1 MAMRKNDDFE
11 YTKERIDGRLLS
23 HSIHY
28 LSGDIGEENVRECI
42 KWIIYENL
50 DTSPRNAN
58 KVLTLYINSSGGN
71 LYDGFALIDIIKQS
85 EIPIRTVC
93 VGQAMSA
100 AFLIFIS
107 GTQGYRKVARNA
119 CLMCHQ
125 YADTAEGKHHELKAY
140 IREGEKCNTRMVGL
154 IKEATGLS
162 PAKIRSRLLKETD
175 VYLNAEEALE
185 LNIADE
191 LF

>member
-1 MAMRKNDDFE
+1 MRKNNDFE

-28 LSGDIGEENVRECI
+28 LSGDIGEENIAECI
-42 KWIIYENL
+42 KWILYENL
-50 DTSPRNAN
+50 DTTPRNAN

-71 LYDGFALIDIIKQS
+71 LYDAFALIDVMKTS
-85 EIPIRTVC
+85 EIPIRTVA

-100 AFLIFIS
+100 AFMIFVC
-107 GTQGYRKVARNA
+107 GTHGYRVMSRHT

-140 IREGEKCNTRMVGL
+140 IREGEKCNTRMINL
-154 IKEATGLS
+154 IKEATGLTA
-162 PAKIRSRLLKETD
+162 AKIKSRLLKETD
-175 VYLNAEEALE
+175 VYLGAEEALE
-185 LNIADE
+185 LGIADE
-191 LF
+191 LL

>member
-1 MAMRKNDDFE
+1 MAKNKDFE

-28 LSGDIGEENVRECI
+28 LSGDIGETNVSEVI

-50 DTSPRNAN
+50 DTTPRNAN

-71 LYDGFALIDIIKQS
+71 LYDAFALIDVMKSS

-100 AFLIFIS
+100 AFMIFIC
-107 GTQGYRKVARNA
+107 GTQGYRRVARNA

-140 IREGEKCNTRMVGL
+140 IREGEKCNTRMVN
-154 IKEATGLS
+154 IIREATGLS
-162 PAKIRSRLLKETD
+162 PAKIRSKLLKETD
-175 VYLNAEEALE
+175 VYLNAEDALE
-185 LNIADE
+185 LGIADE
-191 LF
+191 LV